1 MTTAQP
7 LPTNVP
13 PLRNVES
20 GPEGEAKITYT
31 SANVDWE
38 QFHRQFD
45 DALAQVRSQIGR
57 DHPLRIAGVAVESTA
72 PPIVDTS
79 PSDTRVVLGRFA
91 AATAEHVDAAIRAAQ
106 AAQAAWSRRH
116 WRERVALLRRAATVI
131 RARKFELAAIMSLEV
146 GKSRLESM
154 GDAEESADL
163 IDYYCQQVD
172 DANGFVR
179 EMAQVTPVEHNTD
192 VLRPYGVFAC
202 IAPFNF
208 PLALSTGMSSA
219 ALVAGNAVVY
229 KPAEDTPW
237 TGLKLY
243 EVYRDAGLPA
253 GLFNFLSG
261 HGSETGEAM
270 WRHPQIDGVVF
281 TGSKEVGMRIY
292 HGLSTRWIKPCLLE
306 LGGKNAAIV
315 MDTADLDAAAEGVTR
330 SAFGLQ
336 NQKCSAT
343 SRVYVHQSVAQRFLD
358 VLLDKTQTLRIGDPT
373 ERDVFFGPVINAD
386 AVTKFERAVCQARAE
401 GQILLG
407 GARLR
412 GEPLDHGHYVAPTI
426 ATLPLTSTLFREELF
441 VPFLAVGV
449 VSSLDE
455 AIAETNETDYGL
467 TAGLFSQQETEI
479 ARFFDEVEA
488 GVCYV
493 NKRTGATTGAWPGAQ
508 PFTGWK
514 GSGSTGKG
522 GCGPYYVAQFMR
534 EQSRTV
540 IE

>member
-1 MTTAQP
+1 MTATVPAQSK
-7 LPTNVP
+7 V
-13 PLRNVES
+13 
-20 GPEGEAKITYT
+20 TYT
-31 SANVDWE
+31 SANVDWDA
-38 QFHRQFD
+38 FHRQFD
-45 DALAQVRSQIGR
+45 EALSQVRARLGRAYPLYIG
-57 DHPLRIAGVAVESTA
+57 GEAVMSSA
-72 PPIVDTS
+72 APIVDTS
-79 PSDTRVVLGRFA
+79 PIDTRMVLGHF
-91 AATAEHVDAAIRAAQ
+91 ATATKAHVDRAVATAHAAQ
-106 AAQAAWSRRH
+106 PAWAHRD
-116 WRERVALLRRAATVI
+116 WQERIVILRRAAALI
-131 RARKFELAAIMSLEV
+131 RERKFELAAVMSLEV
-146 GKSRLESM
+146 GKSRLEAM

-163 IDYYCQQVD
+163 IDYYCDQVK
-172 DANGFVR
+172 DADGFVR
-179 EMAQVTPVEHNTD
+179 QMAKITPVERNTD

-237 TGLKLY
+237 TGLGLY

-253 GLFNFLSG
+253 GLFNYLSG
-261 HGSETGEAM
+261 HGSEAGEAL

-281 TGSKEVGMRIY
+281 TGSKAVGMHIY
-292 HGLSTRWIKPCLLE
+292 HDLSGRWIKPCLLE

-343 SRVYVHQSVAQRFLD
+343 SRVYAHQNVARQF
-358 VLLDKTQTLRIGDPT
+358 VEKLLERTQALTIGDPT
-373 ERDVFFGPVINAD
+373 ERDVFFGPVINGE
-386 AVTKFERAVCQARAE
+386 AVKKFERAVQQAKRE
-401 GQILLG
+401 GEILIG
-407 GARLR
+407 GSRLR
-412 GEPLDHGHYVAPTI
+412 GERFDHGNYVAPTI
-426 ATLPLTSTLFREELF
+426 ARLPLESSLFREELF
-441 VPFLAVGV
+441 VPFLAVGEV
-449 VSSLDE
+449 ASLDQ
-455 AIAETNETDYGL
+455 AIAETNQADYGL
-467 TAGLFSQQETEI
+467 TAGIFSQRDADIT
-479 ARFFDEVEA
+479 RFFDEVEA

-514 GSGSTGKG
+514 GSGSSGKG

-540 IE
+540 IET